1 MLKEGASPCKAL
13 RSHLEQTK
21 CSVVPAS
28 IPSFPVPLAVPLF
41 LGEKMVIKPSL
52 CLGMS

>member
-28 IPSFPVPLAVPLF
+28 IASFPVPLAVPLF